1 MSNKINSYE
10 GYLRHCVEDFLT
22 LIIKLLFFQKYVLDK
37 LDKFL
42 IARYNDGM

>member
-22 LIIKLLFFQKYVLDK
+22 LIIKLLFFQKYVDK

-42 IARYNDGM
+42 IARYNDAM